1 MWNGSRARRRSE
13 FLPEL
18 RSGYERGDGIMATVV
33 ISVFTMIFTIELSIM
48 NDNLSKIA
56 RELERIRREV
66 TE

>member
-1 MWNGSRARRRSE
+1 MMTAV
-13 FLPEL
+13 
-18 RSGYERGDGIMATVV
+18 A
-33 ISVFTMIFTIELSIM
+33 ISVLTTIIAIELVDL

>member
-1 MWNGSRARRRSE
+1 
-13 FLPEL
+13 
-18 RSGYERGDGIMATVV
+18 MATVV
-33 ISVFTMIFTIELSIM
+33 ISVFTMIFAIELSIM

>member
-1 MWNGSRARRRSE
+1 VGKTSKLDALQRDGRVQE
-13 FLPEL
+13 
-18 RSGYERGDGIMATVV
+18 ERGDGVMTAVA
-33 ISVFTMIFTIELSIM
+33 ISVFTIILAIELSIM

>member
-1 MWNGSRARRRSE
+1 MVERIELYAFQGNRRVQK
-13 FLPEL
+13 
-18 RSGYERGDGIMATVV
+18 ERGDGVMTAVA
-33 ISVFTMIFTIELSIM
+33 ISVFTIILAIELSIM

>member
-1 MWNGSRARRRSE
+1 M
-13 FLPEL
+13 
-18 RSGYERGDGIMATVV
+18 RSGDGGDNMMTAVA
-33 ISVFTMIFTIELSIM
+33 ISVLTTIIAIELVDL